1 MSRSRKYITDTILV
15 LTKDVVVRGSGFII
29 NVLLTKFLNPFGFG
43 VYSLFQ
49 TSGNGINSVLKLGGF
64 ETSTQLMVA
73 NPKNHENI
81 FKLSSIICTPFIV
94 RISIAIIGFLILA
107 LFPDWIANDLLGQP
121 DILNYV
127 LVLAVFVFFLI
138 LEIQTEFLLKGL
150 QQFNFLSIIQ
160 ISFTLISI
168 ISISISTY
176 FFSLDGAIISLTLTG
191 SLRSIFMMLGTIYIL
206 QSLKV
211 TLVFHDFWRTLISH
225 IKVGTPHS
233 IEAAIFGPVN
243 LYLIYLLTSNFG
255 VDELAYQRIIY
266 SIGSIIMV
274 IPFAIQTTFLSE
286 GVVKSNDGSNLEAF
300 FLRNLKFVF
309 FVSLLVVIIISG
321 VLPLLIKLAF
331 GSDYSAAVDL
341 SLTYLNLFILIN
353 VFNLTTSFFLTNNK
367 ISLDFYSHILHVF
380 LFLIFGSILI
390 ENMGLR
396 GYLIASVLGYA
407 ISFLTAIFFL
417 SYILKFRLTIQ
428 YIIYRF
434 SFIYLFFYLILKF
447 ILSIDPVI
455 PRFLV
460 SCSGSITL
468 ATLAYMFILD
478 EIEKAKVKSYIKKL
492 FNFNRG

>member
-1 MSRSRKYITDTILV
+1 M
-15 LTKDVVVRGSGFII
+15 
-29 NVLLTKFLNPFGFG
+29 
-43 VYSLFQ
+43 
-49 TSGNGINSVLKLGGF
+49 
-64 ETSTQLMVA
+64 
-73 NPKNHENI
+73 
-81 FKLSSIICTPFIV
+81 
-94 RISIAIIGFLILA
+94 
-107 LFPDWIANDLLGQP
+107 LGQP

-138 LEIQTEFLLKGL
+138 LEIQTEFLLRGL
-150 QQFNFLSIIQ
+150 QQFKFLSIIQ

-191 SLRSIFMMLGTIYIL
+191 SLRSIFMILGTIYIL
-206 QSLKV
+206 HALKV

-233 IEAAIFGPVN
+233 IEAAILGPVN

-274 IPFAIQTTFLSE
+274 IPFAIQATFLSE

-367 ISLDFYSHILHVF
+367 ISLDFYSRILQVF
-380 LFLIFGSILI
+380 LFLAFGSMLI
-390 ENMGLR
+390 EIMGLR
-396 GYLIASVLGYA
+396 GYL
-407 ISFLTAIFFL
+407 
-417 SYILKFRLTIQ
+417 
-428 YIIYRF
+428 
-434 SFIYLFFYLILKF
+434 
-447 ILSIDPVI
+447 
-455 PRFLV
+455 
-460 SCSGSITL
+460 
-468 ATLAYMFILD
+468 
-478 EIEKAKVKSYIKKL
+478 
-492 FNFNRG
+492 